1 MFVPMLLKTY
11 DVRPLQVGDEDPR
24 YPAHDARY

>member
-1 MFVPMLLKTY
+1 MFVPMLKTY

-24 YPAHDARY
+24 YPAHDACY